1 LYVYFVT
8 IDKRLLLYYH
18 LHHLCQRS
26 RLPTAYDVV
35 VLHPTKVGVAL
46 VVPMWDIVAIG
57 HPAGAVCSPSWP
69 QWSKWAPVTRASLC
83 AAREKLP
90 TCSLRWHA
98 GWLFVCV
105 CFMAVHFV
113 VAAELD
119 SEWFESQVV
128 SLLAGDSPSP
138 YGQACVGQFSARS
151 PFFFLDRTTAVTCA
165 WVFLLLPE
173 AAMDFAIVFFL
184 VELFTMGHIMV
195 LVGRGQVTG
204 WPHWGVWCAGWI
216 LLLTSFVL
224 WAVTFGP
231 ALRAL
236 PASEEMAPD

>member
-1 LYVYFVT
+1 
-8 IDKRLLLYYH
+8 
-18 LHHLCQRS
+18 
-26 RLPTAYDVV
+26 
-35 VLHPTKVGVAL
+35 
-46 VVPMWDIVAIG
+46 
-57 HPAGAVCSPSWP
+57 
-69 QWSKWAPVTRASLC
+69 
-83 AAREKLP
+83 
-90 TCSLRWHA
+90 
-98 GWLFVCV
+98 
-105 CFMAVHFV
+105 MAVHFV